1 MTDQELAFYVSTFTF
16 DGDSLRV
23 LNRKIHALVCPLFV
37 SVADRGF
44 PYFTD
49 ADVAMQIT
57 ECSASAQPRF
67 SQTDP
72 RSLVNS
78 TLDSQRFRPWR
89 KAIIKVGETHG
100 TWLGFERDSNEI
112 DGNRSSHATQ
122 HSLARHLSPR

>member
-1 MTDQELAFYVSTFTF
+1 MSHWYHRIRDYFPISPVHDPAQMTDQELAFYVSTFTF

-23 LNRKIHALVCPLFV
+23 LNRKIHAL
-37 SVADRGF
+37 
-44 PYFTD
+44 
-49 ADVAMQIT
+49 IT